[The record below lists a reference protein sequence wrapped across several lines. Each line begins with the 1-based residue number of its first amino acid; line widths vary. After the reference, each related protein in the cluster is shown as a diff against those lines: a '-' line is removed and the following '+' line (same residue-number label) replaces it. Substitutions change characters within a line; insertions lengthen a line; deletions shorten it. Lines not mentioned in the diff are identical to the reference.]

1 MNRLHHTFA
10 AFAIPRFRSFWL
22 LVLLSALPGAVAWT
36 LLFNAAAQIDD
47 GSLSSLSTLS
57 DANSALVLASVA
69 LGLFCG
75 VLADR
80 CSRRRLVIGAQ
91 YTMAAVLLA
100 SGALILLDQITLP
113 LVIALSFALTAASVL
128 LAAARDVWV
137 ADLIPKR
144 LLANGIVLAAV
155 GTALSVVAGIVLYT
169 LAVVEWEVDHGWFCL
184 ALMLPLLA
192 GLALALRLPRSDH
205 PPQQRIGLLRE
216 LCDGI
221 VYLGRTPHLRSLWL
235 FALLIGMCAGGARM
249 LVDYELVS
257 EFLGERV
264 GSLELFIGFGTAL
277 VVITLALAGLRSGRR
292 GWPLL
297 LVCAAAVAF
306 GAWFGAAT
314 RSADLLPA
322 ARHTAATAAGILALI
337 ITVLALINARPQYYG
352 RVLSLLGAAYG
363 VGAAVAAAAHLL
375 ADIWLPAE
383 VGGKGTLWA
392 LGALALAAAVWMFF
406 RWRSVRELPPE
417 PGSAVALIEGTAA
430 PLLFDLS
437 RQAALSHGQRTAND
451 AERLP

>member
-47 GSLSSLSTLS
+47 GSFSTLSALS

-80 CSRRRLVIGAQ
+80 CSRRQLVIWAQ
-91 YTMAAVLLA
+91 CGMAAVLLA

-113 LVIALSFALTAASVL
+113 LLIALSFALTAAGVL

-137 ADLIPKR
+137 ADLIPNR
-144 LLANGIVLAAV
+144 LLSNGIVLAAV

-169 LAVVEWEVDHGWFCL
+169 LAVVEWEVGQGWFCL
-184 ALMLPLLA
+184 ALAIPLLA

-205 PPQQRIGLLRE
+205 APQQRIGLLRE
-216 LCDGI
+216 LREGI
-221 VYLGRTPHLRSLWL
+221 AYLARTPRLRTLWL
-235 FALLIGMCAGGARM
+235 FALLIGVCADGARM
-249 LVDYELVS
+249 LVSYELVS
-257 EFLGERV
+257 EFLGEQF
-264 GSLELFIGFGTAL
+264 GSLELNVAFGIAL

-314 RSADLLPA
+314 RGADLLPA
-322 ARHTAATAAGILALI
+322 AQRTATTAMGALTLI

-352 RVLSLLGAAYG
+352 RVLSLLVAAYG

-392 LGALALAAAVWMFF
+392 LGALALGGAVWMFF

-430 PLLFDLS
+430 PPLFDLF
-437 RQAALSHGQRTAND
+437 QHAALSHGQRTAND